1 MRTYYQFTTNFANWL
16 CIYFRF
22 CEFAV
27 YFANP
32 LRISYPFRYEFTFL
46 WIHHLIRELAIYFA
60 KVPWIDCLF
69 GHYTMNSLSVWP
81 LHHEFTVFFATQLWI
96 DFAFQE
102 LSIMIIYNEFTVCLA
117 IALWISEY
125 FMNSLSIPEFTI
137 YLAIRSWMYLVFRE
151 VTINS
156 LSFSRMYYKFTVFNV
171 NLVRIHLMFSEFTM
185 NSVGV
190 SRIYY

>member
-1 MRTYYQFTTNFANWL
+1 MFRALVANLLSIHYQFRELTLHLFS
-16 CIYFRF
+16 
-22 CEFAV
+22 V
-27 YFANP
+27 
-32 LRISYPFRYEFTFL
+32 LRIR
-46 WIHHLIRELAIYFA
+46 
-60 KVPWIDCLF
+60 CLF
-69 GHYTMNSLSVWP
+69 RESTKNFLSFSLWVHLFVNSPSNSRTRYLFRESTMNWLSVWP

>member
-1 MRTYYQFTTNFANWL
+1 MFRALVANLLSIHYQFRELTLHLFS
-16 CIYFRF
+16 
-22 CEFAV
+22 V
-27 YFANP
+27 
-32 LRISYPFRYEFTFL
+32 LRIR
-46 WIHHLIRELAIYFA
+46 
-60 KVPWIDCLF
+60 CLF
-69 GHYTMNSLSVWP
+69 RESTKNFLSFSLWVHLFVNSPSNSRTRYLFRESTMNWLSVWP
-81 LHHEFTVFFATQLWI
+81 LHH
-96 DFAFQE
+96 
-102 LSIMIIYNEFTVCLA
+102 EFTVCLA